1 MTDKEID
8 WKVYVDSKFESQDRA
23 VTAALAAA
31 DKAVQAALISAE
43 KAVLKK
49 EEEVE
54 RWRAASNEWRGALSD
69 RERDYLSRKEF
80 YSIIGTAIAVVGL
93 ALTLYIGFKK

>member
-1 MTDKEID
+1 MESPISLRE
-8 WKVYVDSKFESQDRA
+8 YVERRFEDQ
-23 VTAALAAA
+23 
-31 DKAVQAALISAE
+31 DKAVQAALAAAE

-54 RWRAASNEWRGALSD
+54 RWRAAANEWRGALSD
-69 RERDYLSRKEF
+69 RERDYLSRREF
-80 YSIIGTAIAVVGL
+80 YSIIGTVVGLIGL